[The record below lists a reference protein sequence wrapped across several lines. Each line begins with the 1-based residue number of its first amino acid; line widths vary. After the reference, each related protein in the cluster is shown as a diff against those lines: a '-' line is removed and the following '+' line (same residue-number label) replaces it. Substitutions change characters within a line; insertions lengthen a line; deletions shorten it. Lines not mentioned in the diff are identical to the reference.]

1 MELDLTIEEGG
12 CSNKALDD
20 QIEQAFGHKEKIGKK
35 DVWEY
40 IKTLIEYDTMDKED
54 KRRLKSQ
61 FRNEYPIF
69 LRKDKDGDGV
79 DKATFRFILKD
90 LGDL

>member
-1 MELDLTIEEGG
+1 
-12 CSNKALDD
+12 
-20 QIEQAFGHKEKIGKK
+20 
-35 DVWEY
+35 
-40 IKTLIEYDTMDKED
+40 MDKED

-90 LGDL
+90 LGDLWITFTLTFKIAAELILTPIIIK

>member
-1 MELDLTIEEGG
+1 
-12 CSNKALDD
+12 
-20 QIEQAFGHKEKIGKK
+20 
-35 DVWEY
+35 
-40 IKTLIEYDTMDKED
+40 MDKED

-90 LGDL
+90 LGDLWNYVYINI